1 MSGYG
6 GFSRFYDRLTG
17 NVPYADIAEL
27 LDKLI
32 RKHGSE
38 HEVIVDLACGTG
50 SLSLELAKFGYDVI
64 GVDSSEGMLNAA
76 MEKAEGIEEVS
87 FLCQDMRELSLWG
100 AADAVVCVLDS
111 LNHLPDEKALAETFK
126 AVSDYVCDGGLFIF
140 DLNTEYKHRQ
150 VLSDNAFCFDM
161 DGLFCAWQNE
171 LSEDGSVTV
180 MLDFFEEQQD
190 GSYQRSSESFTER
203 LFADALIMRLVS
215 ANGFEL
221 VGRFD
226 EFSED
231 PVKEDSQRILYVC
244 RRADR

>member
-1 MSGYG
+1 
-6 GFSRFYDRLTG
+6 
-17 NVPYADIAEL
+17 
-27 LDKLI
+27 
-32 RKHGSE
+32 
-38 HEVIVDLACGTG
+38 
-50 SLSLELAKFGYDVI
+50 
-64 GVDSSEGMLNAA
+64 
-76 MEKAEGIEEVS
+76 
-87 FLCQDMRELSLWG
+87 
-100 AADAVVCVLDS
+100 
-111 LNHLPDEKALAETFK
+111 
-126 AVSDYVCDGGLFIF
+126 
-140 DLNTEYKHRQ
+140 
-150 VLSDNAFCFDM
+150 M

-226 EFSED
+226 EFSEE